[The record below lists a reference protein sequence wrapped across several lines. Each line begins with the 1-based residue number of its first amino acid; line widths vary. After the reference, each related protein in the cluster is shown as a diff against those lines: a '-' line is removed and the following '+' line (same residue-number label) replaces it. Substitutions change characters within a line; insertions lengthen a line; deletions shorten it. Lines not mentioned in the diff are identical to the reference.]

1 MGGSICVCNKENQNI
16 PTSHTNFPLVD
27 ENFKNNKKYLYRT
40 KNSNDIY
47 LKKEI
52 FISKHNCNNNKE
64 NKISIAIKNFDNKIK
79 EFAIYISEKKFIE
92 FDDNPT
98 IKKLEEK
105 LDKNFFAIKD
115 NSSNN
120 NLNKTFSRPPLLFI
134 NDKSIYKGSWNFQGK
149 KESFGILVDSK
160 GNKYIGEWKDD
171 QFNGKGR
178 LLSINGDFYEGDFVL
193 GKMEGNGIFHSTK
206 YGYNYTGEFKNN
218 KFHGKGKL
226 IYDDN
231 TTYEGSFSEGYMNGE
246 GNLLFKNGAYYKGNF
261 EKNKFNGKGKFYFEN
276 GRKYDG
282 DWKNNDMDGFGIFTW
297 DEKTKYKGEY
307 IKNAKE
313 GNGVYTFGKN
323 SYDGHWLNNMPNGK
337 GTLINEKCRIEGQFR
352 FGKLVEIIGNKEGNE
367 DVILNFSSIKSNEES
382 GLFGSSRNS
391 LPELNSTLIKD
402 RKEMYKKFK
411 TNKTHKKSK
420 DKEHRKKGK
429 SKSKSNKKKK
439 EKNK

>member
-1 MGGSICVCNKENQNI
+1 MGGSICVCNKENQII
-16 PTSHTNFPLVD
+16 PTSYTNFPLVD

-52 FISKHNCNNNKE
+52 FISKHNCNNDKE

-79 EFAIYISEKKFIE
+79 EFAIYISEKKFNE
-92 FDDNPT
+92 FDGNPT

-105 LDKNFFAIKD
+105 LDKNIFDIKD
-115 NSSNN
+115 NNNNN
-120 NLNKTFSRPPLLFI
+120 NLNKTFSRHPLLFI

-178 LLSINGDFYEGDFVL
+178 LLSINGDFYEGDFVQ

-206 YGYNYTGEFKNN
+206 YGYNYTGELKNN

-261 EKNKFNGKGKFYFEN
+261 EKNKFNGKGKFYFKN

-282 DWKNNDMDGFGIFTW
+282 DWKNNNMDGFGIFTW
-297 DEKTKYKGEY
+297 D
-307 IKNAKE
+307 
-313 GNGVYTFGKN
+313 
-323 SYDGHWLNNMPNGK
+323 
-337 GTLINEKCRIEGQFR
+337 
-352 FGKLVEIIGNKEGNE
+352 
-367 DVILNFSSIKSNEES
+367 
-382 GLFGSSRNS
+382 
-391 LPELNSTLIKD
+391 
-402 RKEMYKKFK
+402 
-411 TNKTHKKSK
+411 
-420 DKEHRKKGK
+420 
-429 SKSKSNKKKK
+429 
-439 EKNK
+439 